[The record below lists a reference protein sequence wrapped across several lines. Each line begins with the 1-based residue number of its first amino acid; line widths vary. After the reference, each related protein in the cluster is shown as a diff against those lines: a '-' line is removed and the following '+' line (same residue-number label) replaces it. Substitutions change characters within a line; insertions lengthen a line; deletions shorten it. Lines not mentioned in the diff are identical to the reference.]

1 MTEFIPTFDGQ
12 KIFDKMNLF
21 NPEELIIKLPENTEI
36 EIRDNVMKKIKLY
49 QDPELDEERRPIT
62 KQLTPEEE
70 KLKFKRRSIKNKLH
84 CSLFS

>member
-1 MTEFIPTFDGQ
+1 
-12 KIFDKMNLF
+12 
-21 NPEELIIKLPENTEI
+21 
-36 EIRDNVMKKIKLY
+36 MKKIKLY

>member
-21 NPEELIIKLPENTEI
+21 NPEELIIKLPENTQI

-49 QDPELDEERRPIT
+49 QDPELDEERRQIT

-84 CSLFS
+84 CFLFS

>member
-1 MTEFIPTFDGQ
+1 
-12 KIFDKMNLF
+12 MNLF
-21 NPEELIIKLPENTEI
+21 NPEELIIKLPENTQI

-49 QDPELDEERRPIT
+49 QDPELDEERRQIT

-84 CSLFS
+84 CALFS